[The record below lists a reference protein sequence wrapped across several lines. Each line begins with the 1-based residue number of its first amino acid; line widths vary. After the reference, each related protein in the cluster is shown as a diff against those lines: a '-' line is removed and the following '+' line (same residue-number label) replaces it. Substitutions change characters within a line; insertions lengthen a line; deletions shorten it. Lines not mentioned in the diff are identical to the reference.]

1 MTGGRA
7 HREKKKKKD
16 LPSQQQRDHILL
28 IFLEVSPTK
37 TLLPSNRSTPS
48 FEKTEAFYCNKV
60 RLAFCLLGAKLE
72 PDLETL
78 SPTRDREQKRKIGD
92 AITASRLQFDRL
104 GLYGRDKEMRVLKG
118 LVSGLTET
126 SSSSSSST
134 TVELVLIS
142 GESGTGKSVLAESL
156 RKPVEAAGGLFC
168 VGKCSSADQGEP
180 LSSITS
186 KLGEA
191 LQVIAVIV
199 PEVIS
204 LHSGE
209 QATISE
215 VEGFQGESLQEGQL
229 ESAVRLFLKS
239 ISMSV
244 SLLVVLFD
252 NPQFADKTSIGVI
265 KSVFRETKDSTFLLI
280 GCYRSNEVKDD
291 SDLVKALEEMKSS
304 EHDALHITE
313 LKLDNLSKQRIVRML
328 AELLSKDTSQ
338 VEELAETC
346 SSRTDG
352 NPFFLREFLYM
363 LVEKDLLK
371 FQIGTPCLGRAFKSD
386 LLLRAWKHI
395 VQDEDE
401 ERFTVMLNLLLSNG
415 FLVTAATSLGSK
427 KRSGNFALDFT
438 DVLRFTHDIIQES
451 VMTTCP
457 LADLSSLQ
465 FRIGKFLLSK
475 LSRIELDDLIFVVSS
490 LVNKGKESDTSIA
503 TLNLQASR
511 KAYDLAC
518 PLCIS

>member
-1 MTGGRA
+1 M
-7 HREKKKKKD
+7 
-16 LPSQQQRDHILL
+16 
-28 IFLEVSPTK
+28 
-37 TLLPSNRSTPS
+37 
-48 FEKTEAFYCNKV
+48 
-60 RLAFCLLGAKLE
+60 
-72 PDLETL
+72 
-78 SPTRDREQKRKIGD
+78 
-92 AITASRLQFDRL
+92 
-104 GLYGRDKEMRVLKG
+104 
-118 LVSGLTET
+118 
-126 SSSSSSST
+126 
-134 TVELVLIS
+134 
-142 GESGTGKSVLAESL
+142 
-156 RKPVEAAGGLFC
+156 
-168 VGKCSSADQGEP
+168 
-180 LSSITS
+180 
-186 KLGEA
+186 
-191 LQVIAVIV
+191 IV

-371 FQIGTPCLGRAFKSD
+371 FQIGTFQWDWKIGAIIEQTSATPNVVELLQFRLSNVSVEAMELLQISPCLGRAFKSD

-490 LVNKGKESDTSIA
+490 LVNKGKESDASIA